1 MPLFYCQILPLG
13 SIDIFFIAFGYC
25 FQVVLAYLINP
36 DQQVLMMIALLEE
49 KVANFYVLIKK
60 FPPI

>member
-1 MPLFYCQILPLG
+1 MPLFYCQILPL
-13 SIDIFFIAFGYC
+13 SLIDIFFLSFGYC
-25 FQVVLAYLINP
+25 FQVVLAYLINQ

-49 KVANFYVLIKK
+49 KVANFYVSIKK